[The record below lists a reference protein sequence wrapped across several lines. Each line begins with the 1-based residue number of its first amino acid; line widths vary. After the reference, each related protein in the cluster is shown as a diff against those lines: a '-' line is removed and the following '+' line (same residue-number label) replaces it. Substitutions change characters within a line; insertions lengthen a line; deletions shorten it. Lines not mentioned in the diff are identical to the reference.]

1 MRDASAGRAPVTTL
15 AIDRHGDGCRAVG
28 EAREAL
34 VELRG
39 HIAVV
44 TAGGAGL
51 GRHVANLIAA
61 HGAHVVI
68 GDLDSVAG
76 QTVVAEIERDGGRA
90 TFVKVDVTDDEQLS
104 QMVARAT
111 ELGPIGALVNNAG
124 GWGASGLQYPV
135 STPTDWSNVLDLNLR
150 APMLA
155 TQLCLE
161 PMKSSGGGAV
171 VNVASSGGLGPD
183 AYDSPEYAAAKAGLI
198 RFTSAL
204 RGLSLTHGIRVS
216 CVVPHWVGLARAK
229 AEFARLSAEEQSSS
243 GGLIDPDVVAAEV
256 LHLIED
262 DGSSGHIV
270 AIRAHQPP
278 YRLDPSG
285 MDPNWR

>member
-1 MRDASAGRAPVTTL
+1 VTTL

-34 VELRG
+34 AELRG

-111 ELGPIGALVNNAG
+111 ELGPIGALVNNAAA
-124 GWGASGLQYPV
+124 GAQADF
-135 STPTDWSNVLDLNLR
+135 STPCR
-150 APMLA
+150 HR
-155 TQLCLE
+155 QI
-161 PMKSSGGGAV
+161 G
-171 VNVASSGGLGPD
+171 
-183 AYDSPEYAAAKAGLI
+183 
-198 RFTSAL
+198 RTSWT
-204 RGLSLTHGIRVS
+204 SI
-216 CVVPHWVGLARAK
+216 
-229 AEFARLSAEEQSSS
+229 FARDACHPALSPTHEEQRWRRCRQCRVERRS
-243 GGLIDPDVVAAEV
+243 
-256 LHLIED
+256 
-262 DGSSGHIV
+262 
-270 AIRAHQPP
+270 RAR
-278 YRLDPSG
+278 RL
-285 MDPNWR
+285 

>member
-1 MRDASAGRAPVTTL
+1 M
-15 AIDRHGDGCRAVG
+15 
-28 EAREAL
+28 
-34 VELRG
+34 ELRG

-155 TQLCLE
+155 TQLCLQ

-171 VNVASSGGLGPD
+171 VNVASSGD
-183 AYDSPEYAAAKAGLI
+183 QSQ
-198 RFTSAL
+198 L
-204 RGLSLTHGIRVS
+204 RGSPLGRPCPRQSGVRTSVGRGAEQLRRSDRSRRRGRRSASPDRRRRVLRSHRRHPCSPTSLSRGPIGYG
-216 CVVPHWVGLARAK
+216 PELALAPGHRWC
-229 AEFARLSAEEQSSS
+229 SSS
-243 GGLIDPDVVAAEV
+243 AT
-256 LHLIED
+256 
-262 DGSSGHIV
+262 
-270 AIRAHQPP
+270 
-278 YRLDPSG
+278 
-285 MDPNWR
+285 